1 MNSQNDRK
9 LKHVTVTILFEGFA
23 LNRDEK
29 IGGNIQSIKKL
40 KQADRTVSFIGKP
53 AVRHYLF
60 ETLVKAYGWKPS
72 EIRSE
77 GDVIQ
82 FDLCKDNI
90 LTSPELDAFGYMYT
104 IGGENAIT
112 RKSPIGITKA
122 IGLDPYDGD
131 MAFYAN
137 HDLVRRAIK
146 QGQDAQPNP
155 YNKEEHLS
163 IYKVSFTID
172 ADVLGRDEWIV
183 EEPSFTD
190 GKLKIVLL
198 GVKKKEKKKEEKEE
212 EKKKEI
218 VALIEN
224 IRQINHNEYEYAI
237 SDGVVGTIKIEKI
250 ENKYKVIFNLNEE
263 EKKKRIKQILQVI
276 KDGLYAQSSGETN
289 TIIPMFIIAAAV
301 KIPSPILHPFI
312 DIERSADGKLNV
324 VGVKDCLENNWIEKC
339 NSKAYVFLKS
349 CERLRVKDF
358 ESVEGAIITDW
369 NEFLQMLNLQRDGAK
384 SWTS

>member
-40 KQADRTVSFIGKP
+40 KQADRTVSFISKP
-53 AVRHYLF
+53 AMRHYLF
-60 ETLVKAYGWKPS
+60 ETLVKSCGWKPS

-77 GDVIQ
+77 GDVVQ

-146 QGQDAQPNP
+146 QGQDVQPNP

-163 IYKVSFTID
+163 IYKASFTID
-172 ADVLGRDEWIV
+172 VDVLGRDEWIV
-183 EEPSFTD
+183 EQEPEFENNE
-190 GKLKIVLL
+190 LKIFL
-198 GVKKKEKKKEEKEE
+198 KEEKI
-212 EKKKEI
+212 K
-218 VALIEN
+218 ATIEN
-224 IRQINHNEYEYAI
+224 LRKKNNNENEYEYTI
-237 SDGVVGTIKIEKI
+237 DGKLIGTISK
-250 ENKYKVIFNLNEE
+250 KVISELD
-263 EKKKRIKQILQVI
+263 EKKKKERIRQILEAI
-276 KDGLYAQSSGETN
+276 KDGLYAQSSGEAN
-289 TIIPMFIIAAAV
+289 TIVPMFMIAASV
-301 KIPSPILHPFI
+301 KIPCPIFHPFI
-312 DIERSADGKLNV
+312 DVETSEDGKLSV
-324 VGVKDCLENNWIEKC
+324 IGVRDCLENSWIERC
-339 NSKAYVFLKS
+339 DNKAYVFLKS

-369 NEFLQMLNLQRDGAK
+369 NEFLQKLNLKEDGAK
-384 SWTS
+384 S

>member
-40 KQADRTVSFIGKP
+40 KQADRTVSFISKP
-53 AVRHYLF
+53 AMRHYLF
-60 ETLVKAYGWKPS
+60 ETLVKSCGWKPS

-77 GDVIQ
+77 GNVVQ

-146 QGQDAQPNP
+146 QGQDVQPNP

-163 IYKVSFTID
+163 IYKASFTID
-172 ADVLGRDEWIV
+172 VDVLGRDEWIV
-183 EEPSFTD
+183 EQEPKFENNN
-190 GKLKIVLL
+190 LR
-198 GVKKKEKKKEEKEE
+198 KKNNNE
-212 EKKKEI
+212 
-218 VALIEN
+218 
-224 IRQINHNEYEYAI
+224 NEYEYTI
-237 SDGVVGTIKIEKI
+237 GCESVGTIRIQNI
-250 ENKYKVIFNLNEE
+250 QNKKVNKKVIFELD
-263 EKKKRIKQILQVI
+263 EKKKKERIRQILEAI
-276 KDGLYAQSSGETN
+276 KDGLYAQSSGEAN
-289 TIIPMFIIAAAV
+289 TIVPMFMIAAAV
-301 KIPSPILHPFI
+301 KIPCPIFHPFI
-312 DIERSADGKLNV
+312 DVERSEDGKLRV
-324 VGVKDCLENNWIEKC
+324 IGVRDCLENSWIERRD
-339 NSKAYVFLKS
+339 NKAYVFLKS

-369 NEFLQMLNLQRDGAK
+369 NEFLQKLNLQEDEAK
-384 SWTS
+384 S

>member
-23 LNRDEK
+23 LNRDEN

-40 KQADRTVSFIGKP
+40 KQADRIVSFIGKP

-60 ETLVKAYGWKPS
+60 ETLFKAYGWKPS
-72 EIRSE
+72 AVSLKGREE
-77 GDVIQ
+77 ENKVVQ

-104 IGGENAIT
+104 ISNEHAIT
-112 RKSPIGITKA
+112 RKSPVGITKA

-146 QGQDAQPNP
+146 QGQDAKPNP

-163 IYKVSFTID
+163 IYKASFTID
-172 ADVLGRDEWIV
+172 VDVLGKDEWIV
-183 EEPSFTD
+183 EEEPSFTD
-190 GKLKIVLL
+190 GKLEIVLD
-198 GVKKKEKKKEEKEE
+198 VKE
-212 EKKKEI
+212 EKKK
-218 VALIEN
+218 ALIEN
-224 IRQINHNEYEYAI
+224 IKQINHNEYQYAI

-250 ENKYKVIFNLNEE
+250 ENRYKVIFNLNEE
-263 EKKKRIKQILQVI
+263 EKKKRITQILQVI
-276 KDGLYAQSSGETN
+276 KDGLYAQSSGEAN
-289 TIIPMFIIAAAV
+289 TIIPMFMIAAAV
-301 KIPSPILHPFI
+301 KIPSPIFHPFI
-312 DIERSADGKLNV
+312 DVERSADGKLSV
-324 VGVKDCLENNWIEKC
+324 IGVKDCLENSWVERC
-339 NSKAYVFLKS
+339 NNKAYVFLKS

-369 NEFLQMLNLQRDGAK
+369 NKFLQMLNL
-384 SWTS
+384 